1 MRENGL
7 KLPQGK
13 LRFNIRK
20 KFRMLNIWLP
30 RVVVELLSLEK
41 FKSHLNVALGD
52 VVQG

>member
-7 KLPQGK
+7 KLPQGR

-41 FKSHLNVALGD
+41 FKSHLDVALGD